1 MIKNSRTMRSAKLGI
16 LCILTLL
23 ISLLAPFYATAVSIP
38 FNLTVPIGGESLTVG
53 NQMDIQWQ
61 PVSQYAGLHCN
72 LDYSTNGGAT
82 WTPISTGIDFS
93 SGQFNWTIPNTPTAN
108 ALIRI
113 SLDVPVP
120 LVGGTIHVEQK
131 SGVFSIIPG
140 NPDKPAAPTNLTA
153 TAISGTQV
161 NLSWK
166 DNSSN
171 ETKFTIIRKS
181 TGANEVIASLA
192 ANVTSYLDKNLSPN
206 TSYTYRV
213 IAMNDAGDSLSGE
226 ATAKTKSDS
235 YTDDSPPAAPSNLSA
250 TAISSSQINLSWQAN
265 TGAMGFVI
273 KRKSAGDYEDVADL
287 LPNVTSYQDKNLS
300 PNTSYTYIVMA
311 WNNCGKVN
319 SNETTAKTS
328 SGTSGP
334 TAPSNLSASASSSS
348 QITLTWKDNSSNELG
363 FIIQRKSTGSFET
376 VGTVLANITAYQ
388 DKNLSPD
395 TSYTYVV
402 IAFTN
407 LGTTT
412 SNEATAQ
419 TSKAGQT
426 NVTLSTPVNLSAS
439 ANSSSQ
445 ISLTWEDKS
454 STESGYKIERKS
466 SGSFEQ
472 IGDVGVNIVS
482 YVDSNLAADTT
493 YTYRVKAYDSA
504 SSSSYSNEA
513 SAKTSSSST
522 LPNNS
527 TGSNQMR
534 FYIGNTNYYVNNQ
547 LKSMDAAPQIY
558 ESRTVLPIGY
568 VVEPMGAAIDWN
580 QAAQKVTIK
589 LNGKQIELTIGN
601 SYAQVN
607 GVSKPIDANNSNV
620 KPVMLP
626 PGRTM
631 MPLSFIL
638 TELGCG
644 VNWNETTQEVKITY

>member
-1 MIKNSRTMRSAKLGI
+1 MLKNRTMRSAKLGI

-38 FNLTVPIGGESLTVG
+38 FNITVPIGGESLTVG
-53 NQMDIQWQ
+53 NQMYIQWQ
-61 PVSQYAGLHCN
+61 PVSQYAGLQCN

-93 SGQFNWTIPNTPTAN
+93 SGLFNWTIPNTPTTN
-108 ALIRI
+108 AVIRI

-131 SGVFSIIPG
+131 SGVFSIIPS

-153 TAISGTQV
+153 TVISSTQV

-166 DNSSN
+166 DNSTN

-181 TGANEVIASLA
+181 IGANEVIASLA
-192 ANVTSYLDKNLSPN
+192 ANVTSYQDKNLSPN
-206 TSYTYRV
+206 TSYIYRV

-273 KRKSAGDYEDVADL
+273 KRKSAGDYEDIADL
-287 LPNVTSYQDKNLS
+287 LPNVTSYQNKNLS
-300 PNTSYTYIVMA
+300 PDTSYTYIVMA
-311 WNNCGKVN
+311 WNNCGK
-319 SNETTAKTS
+319 
-328 SGTSGP
+328 
-334 TAPSNLSASASSSS
+334 
-348 QITLTWKDNSSNELG
+348 
-363 FIIQRKSTGSFET
+363 
-376 VGTVLANITAYQ
+376 AN
-388 DKNLSPD
+388 
-395 TSYTYVV
+395 
-402 IAFTN
+402 
-407 LGTTT
+407 
-412 SNEATAQ
+412 
-419 TSKAGQT
+419 
-426 NVTLSTPVNLSAS
+426 
-439 ANSSSQ
+439 
-445 ISLTWEDKS
+445 
-454 STESGYKIERKS
+454 
-466 SGSFEQ
+466 
-472 IGDVGVNIVS
+472 
-482 YVDSNLAADTT
+482 
-493 YTYRVKAYDSA
+493 
-504 SSSSYSNEA
+504 SNEA
-513 SAKTSSSST
+513 SAKTSSSSK

-534 FYIGNTNYYVNNQ
+534 FYIGNTNYYVNSQ

-620 KPVMLP
+620 KPVILP

-631 MPLSFIL
+631 MPLSFIM

-644 VNWNETTQEVKITY
+644 VKWDGTTQEVKITY